1 MQPLTHQVDVITY
14 RDPCARCRAL
24 AIEAHMAACHG
35 RARLAARLEKTAKI
49 QPAINTQGIFRLRHR
64 YLSVC
69 CRYNAT
75 MANGTLYKLASFSTG
90 DEGGN
95 PAGVWIGE
103 ELPSPASMQEIAADV
118 GASETAFIAPAAGRR
133 RVVRYYSPE
142 VEVSFCGHAT
152 IASGIVLG
160 REEGEGVYE
169 FDTSIGTVVVT
180 AWIQDGQVV
189 ASLRSV
195 DTRHEAID
203 DPDLQEILECLHWD
217 DDILDLAIPP
227 VKAFAGAW
235 HLVIATHSADLLAGL
250 DYDFDRLKD
259 VMQRL
264 DLTTLQL
271 IYREREDLFQSR
283 NPFPIGGIFEDPA
296 TGAAAA
302 ALGGYLRDA
311 GFNSAPFTFRVMQG
325 VTMGMPSLINVEVP
339 EVGGIIVSGTGRDL

>member
-1 MQPLTHQVDVITY
+1 MT
-14 RDPCARCRAL
+14 
-24 AIEAHMAACHG
+24 
-35 RARLAARLEKTAKI
+35 
-49 QPAINTQGIFRLRHR
+49 
-64 YLSVC
+64 
-69 CRYNAT
+69 
-75 MANGTLYKLASFSTG
+75 NGTLYKLASFSTG

-95 PAGVWIGE
+95 PAGVWIGD
-103 ELPSPASMQEIAADV
+103 ELPSVERMQEIAADV
-118 GASETAFIAPAAGRR
+118 GASETAFIAPTAGRH

-160 REEGEGVYE
+160 RKDGEGIYE
-169 FDTSIGTVVVT
+169 FETAIGRVAVT
-180 AWIQDGQVV
+180 TWIHDGHVK

-203 DPDLQEILECLHWD
+203 DPDLCEILDCLHWD
-217 DDILDLAIPP
+217 GADLDLKIPP
-227 VKAFAGAW
+227 IKAYAGAW
-235 HLVIATHSADLLAGL
+235 HLVIATNSADTLAQL
-250 DYDFDRLKD
+250 DYEFERLKT

-283 NPFPIGGIFEDPA
+283 NPFPVGGIVEDPA

-302 ALGGYLRDA
+302 ALGGYLRDT
-311 GFNSAPFTFRVMQG
+311 GIIDAPWQFRIRQG

-339 EVGGIIVSGTGRDL
+339 EDGGIIVSGTGRDL